1 MVRFF
6 VYFSLLLPLFWNDP
20 GIVADQ
26 DGGRLAC
33 KQGLEETRD
42 NTVVSFGK
50 CLFQYVFTL
59 ARCSAVL
66 GRKGR
71 C

>member
-6 VYFSLLLPLFWNDP
+6 VSFLSYSLSFLNDP

-50 CLFQYVFTL
+50 CLFQYVSISRFSGT
-59 ARCSAVL
+59 S
-66 GRKGR
+66 
-71 C
+71 